1 MIQIFFDSELREVIE
16 TIPTAYDVEKVVEQL
31 EEQAEENRKY
41 WSNFDDEDSFG
52 AMNAYMN
59 AIKIVKGLDS

>member
-1 MIQIFFDSELREVIE
+1 M
-16 TIPTAYDVEKVVEQL
+16 EKVVEQL